1 MLRLCI
7 CYVSESQ
14 RSTTLGNGPSKV
26 ISEERH
32 PVSQGKREDRCRPW
46 WKKAVQMESEI
57 HIKRW

>member
-1 MLRLCI
+1 M
-7 CYVSESQ
+7 YESQ
-14 RSTTLGNGPSKV
+14 RRTTLGNGPSKV

-46 WKKAVQMESEI
+46 WKKAVQMESQI